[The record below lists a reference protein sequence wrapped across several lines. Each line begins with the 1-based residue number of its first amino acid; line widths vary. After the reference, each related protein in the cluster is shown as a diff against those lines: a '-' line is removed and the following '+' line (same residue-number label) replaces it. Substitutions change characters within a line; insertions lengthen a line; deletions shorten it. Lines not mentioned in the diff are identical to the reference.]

1 MRSPQIREIRLKYTM
16 SMITASTW
24 VPRGYAATYPK
35 KYDVDE
41 IELAR
46 ISKLAKLQLD
56 DAKADFDN
64 ANAGR
69 EEPTATEN
77 SSEGE
82 RGARP
87 PRSQGYIHGQ
97 SWCWFMNVF

>member
-1 MRSPQIREIRLKYTM
+1 M

-24 VPRGYAATYPK
+24 VPRGSASAYPK

-41 IELAR
+41 SELAR

-56 DAKADFDN
+56 DAKADLDN

-69 EEPTATEN
+69 EDETATEN
-77 SSEGE
+77 SSDEE
-82 RGARP
+82 RGARL
-87 PRSQGYIHGQ
+87 PRSQGYLHGQ
-97 SWCWFMNVF
+97 SWCGFLNLF

>member
-1 MRSPQIREIRLKYTM
+1 M

-24 VPRGYAATYPK
+24 VPRGYAAAYPK

-41 IELAR
+41 NELAR

-64 ANAGR
+64 VNAGR
-69 EEPTATEN
+69 EHKTATEN
-77 SSEGE
+77 SSEDE
-82 RGARP
+82 IGARP
-87 PRSQGYIHGQ
+87 PRSQGYIYGQ
-97 SWCWFMNVF
+97 SWSGFMNRY

>member
-1 MRSPQIREIRLKYTM
+1 M
-16 SMITASTW
+16 SIITALTW
-24 VPRGYAATYPK
+24 VPRGSAAAYPT

-56 DAKADFDN
+56 DAKADLDG

-69 EEPTATEN
+69 EDATTTEN
-77 SSEGE
+77 SSDEEKGT
-82 RGARP
+82 RL
-87 PRSQGYIHGQ
+87 PRSQGYIHWQ
-97 SWCWFMNVF
+97 S